1 MIDLAR
7 ALSGSGRSFS
17 VTRLN
22 YTSESIARAH
32 AEMLAEIEAEQEAAK
47 VQARKK
53 APERAFSRVPEAGC
67 DQLLPVSTNPLP
79 KTDTLAG
86 EA

>member
-1 MIDLAR
+1 MLDLAR
-7 ALSGSGRSFS
+7 ALSGSDRGASI
-17 VTRLN
+17 TRLN

-32 AEMLAEIEAEQEAAK
+32 AEMLAEIEAEQEAALA
-47 VQARKK
+47 QARKK
-53 APERAFSRVPEAGC
+53 APERAFSRVPGAGC

-79 KTDTLAG
+79 KTETLAG

>member
-7 ALSGSGRSFS
+7 ALSGRDRSFP

-22 YTSESIARAH
+22 YTSESIARGH
-32 AEMLAEIEAEQEAAK
+32 AEMLAEIEAEREAAEA
-47 VQARKK
+47 QARKK

-79 KTDTLAG
+79 KTETLSG